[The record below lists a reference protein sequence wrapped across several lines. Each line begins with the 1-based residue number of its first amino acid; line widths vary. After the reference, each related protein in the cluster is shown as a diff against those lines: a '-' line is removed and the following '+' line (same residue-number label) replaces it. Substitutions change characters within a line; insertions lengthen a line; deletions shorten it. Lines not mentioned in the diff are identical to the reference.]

1 MVNSSQIDKLMELK
15 RLYEHGILTKEEM
28 ESEKQKILG
37 TAPNVP
43 KSKSSQ
49 TIEQQSHVEA
59 KEPAKISVEN
69 TGNPFFYKYKGY
81 VFGIALLLVIAYI
94 IFVPRKATAPDMDAE
109 DSIPELKTFA
119 LKGMI
124 NYKIGFSMNLEYYG
138 NEVEGTEHYDS
149 QKSDVNVSIKGT
161 IDEKG
166 HMILREY
173 DGNIKAGTFEGT
185 MGVETYSGT
194 FTNSKGKT
202 FPFSANVVIESD

>member
-1 MVNSSQIDKLMELK
+1 MTKSSIDKLMELK
-15 RLYEHGILTKEEM
+15 QLYEQGILTKEEM
-28 ESEKQKILG
+28 ETEKQKILG
-37 TAPNVP
+37 ATTNVP
-43 KSKSSQ
+43 KSEPSH
-49 TIEQQSHVEA
+49 TIKQHSYVEA

-69 TGNPFFYKYKGY
+69 TEDSFFYKYKGY
-81 VFGIALLLVIAYI
+81 VFGIALLLVIACM
-94 IFVPRKATAPDMDAE
+94 IFVPRKATQPDMAAE
-109 DSIPELKTFA
+109 DSIPELKTLA

-124 NYKIGFSMNLEYYG
+124 NYRIGFSMNLEYYG

-149 QKSDVNVSIKGT
+149 QNSDVKVSIKGT

-185 MGVETYSGT
+185 MGGETYSGT